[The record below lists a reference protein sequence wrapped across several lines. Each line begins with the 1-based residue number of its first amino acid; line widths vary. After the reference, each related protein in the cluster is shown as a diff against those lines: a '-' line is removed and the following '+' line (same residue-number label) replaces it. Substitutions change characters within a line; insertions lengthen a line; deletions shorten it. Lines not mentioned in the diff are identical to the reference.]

1 MTMTSKEI
9 KETVDQLR
17 RVAGKDSYILANP
30 SCLRFAYP
38 TGERDYHGRTYTPVV
53 REDDGILLY
62 DAEIQEHVGF
72 FPGDPDQHRRTRL
85 LPCTNG
91 RQYDELGPKHPYA
104 ESLHEGAEGTCT
116 VIGTVAEPAKDR

>member
-9 KETVDQLR
+9 RETVDQLR
-17 RVAGKDSYILANP
+17 RVAGKDSYILANH

-38 TGERDYHGRTYTPVV
+38 TGERDYHGRTYTPAV

-62 DAEIQEHVGF
+62 DAEYKGYVGF
-72 FPGDPDQHRRTRL
+72 FPGDPDQHQQTQL

-91 RQYDELGPKHPYA
+91 RQYDELGPKHPDA
-104 ESLHEGAEGTCT
+104 ESLHEGDEGTCT
-116 VIGTVAEPAKDR
+116 ITGTAAEPAKDH